1 MLLQVLGKLGTKSG
15 TVILNPRL
23 EAIFGPPTGLPKKR
37 NIASLSS
44 EGSNVE
50 TRRTV
55 EALLASND
63 DADKRTSDPTP
74 KGGNDTLRSRKK
86 GNDTLR
92 CRKGENDTLRCR
104 KGENTSFRGKKQKTS
119 SSAEADDTAQLE
131 VSDAG
136 ELVEES
142 AIPKQMTEPT
152 SEINF
157 GDCPE
162 LNIELEKP
170 TLTFEDYYLNDYSCD
185 EFFETSLPE
194 DLDFF

>member
-37 NIASLSS
+37 SIASLSS

-50 TRRTV
+50 ARRTV

-63 DADKRTSDPTP
+63 DADKRSSDSTP
-74 KGGNDTLRSRKK
+74 NGGNDTLRSKK
-86 GNDTLR
+86 RGSDTLR
-92 CRKGENDTLRCR
+92 SK
-104 KGENTSFRGKKQKTS
+104 KGENTSFRSKKRKTS
-119 SSAEADDTAQLE
+119 SNAEADDTAQLG

-136 ELVEES
+136 ELVEEA

-162 LNIELEKP
+162 MLIELEKP
-170 TLTFEDYYLNDYSCD
+170 TLTFEDYNLNDYACD
-185 EFFETSLPE
+185 DFFETSLPE
-194 DLDFF
+194 DLGFF